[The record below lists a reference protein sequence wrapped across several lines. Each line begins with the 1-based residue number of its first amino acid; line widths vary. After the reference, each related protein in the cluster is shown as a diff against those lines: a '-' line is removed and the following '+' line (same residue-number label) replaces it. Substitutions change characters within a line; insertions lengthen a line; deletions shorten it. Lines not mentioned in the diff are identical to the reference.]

1 MQHDV
6 LKHQHHQGF
15 YASTLRLCFVAEK
28 FIMSGT
34 DGHGRCPG
42 YCILIFFHIFFLHSF
57 RVIFFFWKECCSF
70 ICYTYFFRAAIV
82 NFKTSAFRC
91 GLVAVAVVNIIIVNM
106 QHLFIIIIYRQ
117 HFLCM
122 CVGFRKKKRRVFVVV
137 LCYVILKMF
146 FFVDQTKI
154 FISILTIY
162 FRIVNL

>member
-1 MQHDV
+1 MPW
-6 LKHQHHQGF
+6 LL
-15 YASTLRLCFVAEK
+15 Y
-28 FIMSGT
+28 IN
-34 DGHGRCPG
+34 
-42 YCILIFFHIFFLHSF
+42 IFPYFFFLHSF
-57 RVIFFFWKECCSF
+57 RVIFSFEKECCSF
-70 ICYTYFFRAAIV
+70 ICYTYFFGAAIV

-117 HFLCM
+117 HFF
-122 CVGFRKKKRRVFVVV
+122 CVCWLALKRKNGGFFVVVV

>member
-1 MQHDV
+1 MFCCREIHNVGNWWSWQV
-6 LKHQHHQGF
+6 PWLLYINIFPYFFF
-15 YASTLRLCFVAEK
+15 Y
-28 FIMSGT
+28 
-34 DGHGRCPG
+34 
-42 YCILIFFHIFFLHSF
+42 ILLELFF
-57 RVIFFFWKECCSF
+57 FFFWKECCSF

-117 HFLCM
+117 HFF
-122 CVGFRKKKRRVFVVV
+122 CVCWLALEENGGFFVAVVVVV